1 MRPWIMVAGVNGA
14 LAIGLAAY
22 GAHGVDAAAVPLM
35 EKASQFQLIH
45 AVALLVID
53 RLAEPKAWLV
63 NIAGGVFTFGVA
75 LFSGSLYV
83 KAMTGPL
90 PFPMVTP
97 TGGILLLLGWLVLAV
112 SAFVRDKPVTV

>member
-53 RLAEPKAWLV
+53 RLAEPKAGLV
-63 NIAGGVFTFGVA
+63 NAAGGLFALGVA

-83 KAMTGPL
+83 KAMTGAIPL
-90 PFPMVTP
+90 PMVTP
-97 TGGILLLLGWLVLAV
+97 TGGVLLLLGWLILAV
-112 SAFVRDKPVTV
+112 SAFVSDRHVTI

>member
-63 NIAGGVFTFGVA
+63 NIAGGLLAFGVA

-83 KAMTGPL
+83 KAMIGAIPL
-90 PFPMVTP
+90 PMVTP
-97 TGGILLLLGWLVLAV
+97 TGGVLLLLGWLVLAA
-112 SAFVRDKPVTV
+112 SAFMSDSHVTV